1 MSHLTL
7 RLEIEV
13 LIWVMECMRNLRQF
27 NVTFAADFSQLVK
40 MVLEP
45 EE

>member
-1 MSHLTL
+1 MYKKNHYILLML
-7 RLEIEV
+7 RFV
-13 LIWVMECMRNLRQF
+13 RNLRQF
-27 NVTFAADFSQLVK
+27 QVTLATNCSQLVK